1 MTPNISSA
9 KFNQDDIAR
18 LAYLNWQ
25 KDGSPQGRDMAYW
38 LEAETQIKAT
48 WHLVSAAPASETK
61 PEASRQ
67 KKSTAGATASK
78 LNTLVAQKLA
88 RSRN

>member
-1 MTPNISSA
+1 MTPNISNA
-9 KFNQDDIAR
+9 KFSPDDIAR

-25 KDGSPQGRDMAYW
+25 KDGCPQGRDMAYW
-38 LEAETQIKAT
+38 LEAETQLKAT
-48 WHLVSAAPASETK
+48 WHLVSGAPVPESK
-61 PEASRQ
+61 PKASRQ
-67 KKSTAGATASK
+67 RKSKNETSGAQ

>member
-1 MTPNISSA
+1 MNPNISSA

-25 KDGSPQGRDMAYW
+25 KDGGPQGRDMAYW

-48 WHLVSAAPASETK
+48 WHLVAAPAPETK

-67 KKSTAGATASK
+67 KKSKGGATASN